1 MPRLIDADALRDTI
15 DRYLHAPHVQVGNSI
30 GQGMRIAIKSCIEL
44 LDNERTIDPES
55 LRPHGRWEESESGF
69 LVCSECADVFILE
82 EWLADGKWNY
92 CPNCGAKMDK
102 EEDK

>member
-1 MPRLIDADALRDTI
+1 M
-15 DRYLHAPHVQVGNSI
+15 
-30 GQGMRIAIKSCIEL
+30 
-44 LDNERTIDPES
+44 DNLKFCKHSNGYGWCFYYEEYCLES
-55 LRPHGRWEESESGF
+55 PCSHEEIVEHSTVKHGRWEESESSF